1 MKTFKE
7 WCNETKHISKLTC
20 AEGINYMHLEKKYR
34 EMALQDMK
42 MKPDA
47 CIDFIK
53 LAFGIVQRN
62 LRQADREAFVYLFDS
77 LDGKPDD
84 AKKKN
89 SEEKTKCN
97 S

>member
-1 MKTFKE
+1 MRTFKE
-7 WCNETKHISKLTC
+7 WCNENKELSMITC
-20 AEGINYMHLEKKYR
+20 AESVNYMHLEKLYR

-62 LRQADREAFVYLFDS
+62 LRQADREAFVSLFDA

-89 SEEKTKCN
+89 GEVKKK
-97 S
+97 

>member
-7 WCNETKHISKLTC
+7 WCNENKELSTITC
-20 AEGINYMHLEKKYR
+20 AESVNYMHLTTLYR

-42 MKPDA
+42 LRPDDA
-47 CIDFIK
+47 VNFVK
-53 LAFGIVQRN
+53 LAFGIVQKNMRPV
-62 LRQADREAFVYLFDS
+62 DHDAFVKLFDA

-89 SEEKTKCN
+89 GEVTK
-97 S
+97 